1 MKKQNYLI
9 IAALIIA
16 LATANT
22 IAATGE
28 ITPKQVKKL
37 HSTLKMDPHTRAM
50 YNAVTA
56 NDASSL
62 ALNRD
67 ILNNHNEIFSH
78 KIKTKGITNQKSS
91 GRCWLF
97 AGLNVMRPEVI
108 QKHKLKSFEFS
119 QNHLAFYDKLEK
131 ANCFLERVIRLRD
144 KDIDD
149 RTLEILL
156 RNPIPDGGYWE
167 SVVNLVEKYG
177 AVPKEIMPETNSSSS
192 TSQMNKLISTK
203 LRSDATKLRQMHKEQ
218 IPLKQLQKQKEK
230 MLADTYKILVLNLGT
245 PPAEFKWQYEDANS
259 LPSELK
265 TYTPQ
270 SFYKDFV
277 NVDLREYV
285 DLFHDPSKET
295 GKHYEL
301 SMSTNVIGG
310 DNVNFANISMAQL
323 KAIAQKSV
331 LSDEPLW
338 FSCDVGKDQYKDGIM
353 ALGMYDYDSVYKVNM
368 DMTKTER
375 ILYRHSVPN
384 HAMVLVGVDI
394 RDEKPT
400 KWLIENSWGSDKG
413 SKGYWTLY
421 DTWFDEY
428 VYSIIVKKKYVPA
441 DILKILDQPPI
452 KRPAWDP
459 MFAVVNLN

>member
-1 MKKQNYLI
+1 MLVVLVFVVTAN
-9 IAALIIA
+9 A
-16 LATANT
+16 LAGS
-22 IAATGE
+22 GE
-28 ITPKQVKKL
+28 ISPKMVKKL
-37 HSTLKMDPHTRAM
+37 RTSVKMDPHTRAM
-50 YNAVTA
+50 YNAVTG
-56 NDASSL
+56 NDVSSL

-67 ILNNHNEIFSH
+67 IVNSHNEIFSH

-97 AGLNVMRPEVI
+97 AGLNVMRPEVVER
-108 QKHKLKSFEFS
+108 HKLKSFEFS
-119 QNHLAFYDKLEK
+119 QNYLAFYDKLEK

-149 RTLEILL
+149 RTLEIHL

-203 LRSDATKLRQMHKEQ
+203 LRSDATKLRQMHADEK
-218 IPLKQLQKQKEK
+218 PLKQLEKRKDK
-230 MLADTYKILVLNLGT
+230 MLAETYKILVLNLGA
-245 PPAEFKWQYEDANS
+245 PPVEFEWRYEDANS
-259 LPSELK
+259 LPSEMK

-277 NVDLREYV
+277 DVDLREYV

-301 SMSTNVIGG
+301 GMSTNVIGG
-310 DNVNFANISMAQL
+310 DNVNFANIEMEQL
-323 KAIAQKSV
+323 KAIAVKSV
-331 LSDEPLW
+331 LDDEPLW
-338 FSCDVGKDQYKDGIM
+338 FGCDVGKDQYRGDGVGIM
-353 ALGMYDYDSVYKVNM
+353 AVGMYDFNSVYKINM

-375 ILYRHSVPN
+375 ILYRHSIPN

-394 RDEKPT
+394 KDDKPT

-428 VYSIIVKKKYVPA
+428 VYSIIVKKKYVPEEV
-441 DILKILDQPPI
+441 LKILDKPAEI
-452 KRPAWDP
+452 RPAWDP
-459 MFAVVNLN
+459 MFAIVNSN